1 MDSLCSPF
9 SAASAQP
16 LAIFRQRLAVFRH
29 YSAYWRWPKFHTH
42 VLDGSSNI
50 WRKYTWWEEWG
61 GGNLNSVLWL
71 GAFALGLLVSQ
82 WQCSGTAPRAVPGRS
97 AMLGRVCLQSPSFLP
112 SFLLLLQG
120 SESHLLEHICWREA
134 LWIGQ
139 GSLSDSVLLLR
150 VVSCTKQYSGR
161 SVKTGKVRFFFFFS
175 PPLDRLFASICML
188 FVFVKFSVC
197 DLFAFSLQLICKLTQ
212 DVAF

>member
-16 LAIFRQRLAVFRH
+16 LVIFRQRLAVFRH

-50 WRKYTWWEEWG
+50 WQKYSRWEGWG

-82 WQCSGTAPRAVPGRS
+82 WQCSGTAPRGVQRCSAGSACRAPRSCPPSSCCCRAARVTCWNTAAEGRLWELAKAVYQIQFYSYGWCPVQNNILDVRLKRGK
-97 AMLGRVCLQSPSFLP
+97 LDFFYFFLPHWTGYLLQSACYLY
-112 SFLLLLQG
+112 L
-120 SESHLLEHICWREA
+120 
-134 LWIGQ
+134 
-139 GSLSDSVLLLR
+139 
-150 VVSCTKQYSGR
+150 
-161 SVKTGKVRFFFFFS
+161 
-175 PPLDRLFASICML
+175 
-188 FVFVKFSVC
+188 
-197 DLFAFSLQLICKLTQ
+197 
-212 DVAF
+212 